1 LDLLSFSVLHGLN
14 EPILR
19 KLPLPSPADRG
30 YLHAQQILC
39 EEDFIMKVDE
49 GKLNAFVEKAV
60 TDLAAGYGGVMTV
73 LGHKLGLYKAMA
85 HAGPLD
91 SSEVAQR
98 SGCAERYVREWL
110 NSQAAA
116 GYVLYH
122 TTSATYEL
130 TAEQA
135 LVLAEDDSPVFMPP
149 AWEVPVSMFL
159 DEEKTLEAFRTG
171 KGVAWDEH
179 NERLFCGVAA
189 FYRNGYRNSL
199 VREWL
204 PALRGVEEKLRAGA
218 KVADVGCGHGHST
231 MLMAEA
237 FPRSRFWGFD
247 YHEKSIDSARGHAR
261 NTKIENHVSFEV
273 ASAVGYPAGG
283 FDLICFFDCL
293 HDMGDPVGAARHAK
307 RALTHDGTV
316 MLVEPFA
323 NDRIEENLNT
333 VGRLYYSAST
343 TLCCAHSLS
352 EDGAAALG
360 AQAGEA
366 RLANVFTKA
375 GFTEFRKA
383 KVTPFNLILE
393 AKV

>member
-1 LDLLSFSVLHGLN
+1 
-14 EPILR
+14 
-19 KLPLPSPADRG
+19 
-30 YLHAQQILC
+30 
-39 EEDFIMKVDE
+39 MKVDE
-49 GKLNAFVEKAV
+49 RKLSQFVEKAV

-91 SSEVAQR
+91 SSEVAKR

-116 GYVLYH
+116 GYVVYH
-122 TTSATYEL
+122 ATSATYEL

-135 LVLAEDDSPVFMPP
+135 MVLADDDSPVFMPP
-149 AWEVPVSMFL
+149 AWEVPVSMFF
-159 DEEKTLEAFRTG
+159 DEEKTIDAFRTG

-179 NERLFCGVAA
+179 DNRLFCGVAA

-231 MLMAEA
+231 ILMAEA
-237 FPRSRFWGFD
+237 FPQSRFWGFD
-247 YHEKSIDSARGHAR
+247 YHEQSIDTARSHAR
-261 NTKIENHVSFEV
+261 NTEIANRVSFEV
-273 ASAVGYPAGG
+273 AGATSYPAEG

-307 RALTHDGTV
+307 KALAGDGTV

-323 NDRIEENLNT
+323 NDRVEENLNT

-375 GFTEFRKA
+375 GFSEFRKA
-383 KVTPFNLILE
+383 KATPFNLILE

>member
-1 LDLLSFSVLHGLN
+1 V
-14 EPILR
+14 
-19 KLPLPSPADRG
+19 
-30 YLHAQQILC
+30 QQIFS
-39 EEDFIMKVDE
+39 EEDFIMKLDE
-49 GKLNAFVEKAV
+49 RKLNEFVEKAV

-91 SSEVAQR
+91 SSEIAKR
-98 SGCAERYVREWL
+98 SDCAERYVREWL

-116 GYVLYH
+116 GYVVYH
-122 TTSATYEL
+122 ATSATYEL
-130 TAEQA
+130 TPEQA
-135 LVLAEDDSPVFMPP
+135 LVLADDNSPVFMPP
-149 AWEVPVSMFL
+149 AWEVPVSMFF
-159 DEEKTLEAFRTG
+159 DEAKTIEAFRTG
-171 KGVAWDEH
+171 KGVAWDQH
-179 NERLFCGVAA
+179 DERLFCGVAA

-231 MLMAEA
+231 ILMAEA
-237 FPRSRFWGFD
+237 FPRSRFCGFD
-247 YHEKSIDSARGHAR
+247 YHEKSIAAARSHAR
-261 NTKIENHVSFEV
+261 DMKIEDRVSFDV
-273 ASAVGYPAGG
+273 AGAKSYPAEG

-293 HDMGDPVGAARHAK
+293 HDMGDPVGAARHA
-307 RALTHDGTV
+307 RNALAEDGTV

-323 NDRIEENLNT
+323 NDRVEENLTT

-360 AQAGEA
+360 AQAGAA
-366 RLANVFTKA
+366 RLADVFAKA
-375 GFTEFRKA
+375 GFGEFRKA

-393 AKV
+393 ARL

>member
-1 LDLLSFSVLHGLN
+1 
-14 EPILR
+14 
-19 KLPLPSPADRG
+19 
-30 YLHAQQILC
+30 
-39 EEDFIMKVDE
+39 MKVDE
-49 GKLNAFVEKAV
+49 EKLNEFVQKAV

-91 SSEVAQR
+91 SSEVSKR
-98 SGCAERYVREWL
+98 SNCAERYVREWL

-116 GYVLYH
+116 GYVVYH
-122 TTSATYEL
+122 AASATYEL
-130 TAEQA
+130 TTEQA
-135 LVLAEDDSPVFMPP
+135 LVLAEDDSPVFMPA

-159 DEEKTLEAFRTG
+159 DEEKTIDAFRTG

-179 NERLFCGVAA
+179 HERLFCGVAA

-204 PALRGVEEKLRAGA
+204 PALSGVEEKLRAGA

-231 MLMAEA
+231 ILMAEA
-237 FPRSRFWGFD
+237 FPRSHFWGFD
-247 YHEKSIDSARGHAR
+247 YHEKSIETARR
-261 NTKIENHVSFEV
+261 NTRNTNEIRVSFEV
-273 ASAVGYPAGG
+273 ASATSYPAEG

-293 HDMGDPVGAARHAK
+293 HDMGDPVSAARHAK
-307 RALTHDGTV
+307 RTLAHDGTV

-323 NDRIEENLNT
+323 NDRVEDNLNT

-352 EDGAAALG
+352 ENGAAALG
-360 AQAGEA
+360 AQAGVT
-366 RLANVFTKA
+366 RLANVFAQA
-375 GFTEFRKA
+375 GFSQFRKA
-383 KVTPFNLILE
+383 KATPFNLILE

>member
-231 MLMAEA
+231 ILMAEA

>member
-1 LDLLSFSVLHGLN
+1 
-14 EPILR
+14 
-19 KLPLPSPADRG
+19 
-30 YLHAQQILC
+30 
-39 EEDFIMKVDE
+39 MKVDE
-49 GKLNAFVEKAV
+49 RKLSEFVEKAV

-85 HAGPLD
+85 YVGPLD
-91 SSEVAQR
+91 SSEIAKR

-122 TTSATYEL
+122 ATSATYEL
-130 TAEQA
+130 TPEQA

-159 DEEKTLEAFRTG
+159 DEEKTIDAFRTG

-179 NERLFCGVAA
+179 HERLFCGVAA
-189 FYRNGYRNSL
+189 FYRNSYRNSL
-199 VREWL
+199 VHEWL
-204 PALRGVEEKLRAGA
+204 PALRGVEEKLRDGA

-231 MLMAEA
+231 ILMAEA
-237 FPRSRFWGFD
+237 FPQSRFWGFD
-247 YHEKSIDSARGHAR
+247 YHQKSIDSARSHAR
-261 NTKIENHVSFEV
+261 NTAIENRVSFEV
-273 ASAVGYPAGG
+273 ASATSYPAEG

-293 HDMGDPVGAARHAK
+293 HDMGDPVSAARHAK
-307 RALTHDGTV
+307 RALAENGTV

-323 NDRIEENLNT
+323 NERVEENLNT

-375 GFTEFRKA
+375 DFSEFRKA
-383 KVTPFNLILE
+383 KTTPFNLVLE

>member
-1 LDLLSFSVLHGLN
+1 MKVHERKLN
-14 EPILR
+14 E
-19 KLPLPSPADRG
+19 
-30 YLHAQQILC
+30 
-39 EEDFIMKVDE
+39 
-49 GKLNAFVEKAV
+49 FVEKAV
-60 TDLAAGYGGVMTV
+60 SDLAAGYGGVMTV

-85 HAGPLD
+85 GAGPLG
-91 SSEVAQR
+91 SSEIAKR
-98 SGCAERYVREWL
+98 TGCAERYVREWL

-116 GYVLYH
+116 GYVVYH
-122 TTSATYEL
+122 PSSATYEL
-130 TAEQA
+130 TPEQA
-135 LVLAEDDSPVFMPP
+135 LVLADANSPVFMPP
-149 AWEVPVSMFL
+149 AWEVPASMFL
-159 DEEKTLEAFRTG
+159 DEEKTIAAFRTG
-171 KGVAWDEH
+171 AGVAWDEH

-231 MLMAEA
+231 ILMAEA
-237 FPRSRFWGFD
+237 FPKSRFWGFD
-247 YHEKSIDSARGHAR
+247 YHQPSIETAREYAR
-261 NTKIENHVSFEV
+261 NAEIADRVSFEV
-273 ASAVGYPAGG
+273 AGATSYPAAG

-293 HDMGDPVGAARHAK
+293 HDMGDPVSAARHA
-307 RALTHDGTV
+307 RNALAGDGTV

-323 NDRIEENLNT
+323 NDRVEENLNV

-352 EDGAAALG
+352 ENGAAALG

-366 RLANVFTKA
+366 RLATVFAKA
-375 GFTEFRKA
+375 GFNEFRRAKA
-383 KVTPFNLILE
+383 TTFNLILE

>member
-1 LDLLSFSVLHGLN
+1 MKFNERKLN
-14 EPILR
+14 E
-19 KLPLPSPADRG
+19 
-30 YLHAQQILC
+30 
-39 EEDFIMKVDE
+39 
-49 GKLNAFVEKAV
+49 FVEKAV

-73 LGHKLGLYKAMA
+73 LGHKLGLYKVMA
-85 HAGPLD
+85 GAGPLD
-91 SSEVAQR
+91 SSEISKR

-116 GYVLYH
+116 GYLVYH
-122 TTSATYEL
+122 ATSATYEL
-130 TAEQA
+130 PFEQS
-135 LVLAEDDSPVFMPP
+135 LVLAEDDSPVFLPP
-149 AWEVPVSMFL
+149 AWEVPASMFF
-159 DEEKTLEAFRTG
+159 DEEKTIEAFRTG
-171 KGVAWDEH
+171 NGVAWDKH

-189 FYRNGYRNSL
+189 FYRNGYRNNL

-204 PALRGVEEKLRAGA
+204 PSLRGVEEKLRAGA

-231 MLMAEA
+231 ILMAEA

-247 YHEKSIDSARGHAR
+247 YHEKSIESARSHAR
-261 NTKIENHVSFEV
+261 HKEVGNRVSFEV
-273 ASAVGYPAGG
+273 ASATSYPAEG

-307 RALTHDGTV
+307 KALAQDGTV

-323 NDRIEENLNT
+323 NDRVEDNLNL

-343 TLCCAHSLS
+343 TVCCAHALS

-366 RLANVFTKA
+366 RLAGVFRKA
-375 GFTEFRKA
+375 GFAEFRKA
-383 KVTPFNLILE
+383 NATPFNLVLE

>member
-1 LDLLSFSVLHGLN
+1 
-14 EPILR
+14 
-19 KLPLPSPADRG
+19 
-30 YLHAQQILC
+30 
-39 EEDFIMKVDE
+39 MKVDE
-49 GKLNAFVEKAV
+49 GKLNEFVQKAV
-60 TDLAAGYGGVMTV
+60 TDLAAGYGGVMAI
-73 LGHKLGLYKAMA
+73 LGHKLGLYKVMA
-85 HAGPLD
+85 GAGPLD
-91 SSEVAQR
+91 SSEVAKR

-116 GYVLYH
+116 GYVVYH
-122 TTSATYEL
+122 APSATYEL
-130 TAEQA
+130 TPEQA
-135 LVLAEDDSPVFMPP
+135 LVLAEEDSPVFLPP
-149 AWEVPVSMFL
+149 AWEVPASMFL
-159 DEEKTLEAFRTG
+159 DEEKTIQAFRTG
-171 KGVAWDEH
+171 KGVAWNEH
-179 NERLFCGVAA
+179 NERLFSGVAA

-204 PALRGVEEKLRAGA
+204 PALRGVEDKLRAGA

-231 MLMAEA
+231 ILMAEA
-237 FPRSRFWGFD
+237 FPQSRFWGFD
-247 YHEKSIDSARGHAR
+247 YHDQSIETARSYVR
-261 NTKIENHVSFEV
+261 NTTVADRVSFAV
-273 ASAVGYPAGG
+273 AGATSYPADA

-307 RALTHDGTV
+307 RALAEDGTV

-323 NDRIEENLNT
+323 NDRVEENLNT

-366 RLANVFTKA
+366 RLAAVFRKA
-375 GFTEFRKA
+375 GFGEFRKA
-383 KVTPFNLILE
+383 KATPFNLILE

>member
-1 LDLLSFSVLHGLN
+1 MKID
-14 EPILR
+14 ER
-19 KLPLPSPADRG
+19 KLNG
-30 YLHAQQILC
+30 
-39 EEDFIMKVDE
+39 
-49 GKLNAFVEKAV
+49 FVEKVV

-85 HAGPLD
+85 GAGPLD
-91 SSEVAQR
+91 SSEIAKR

-116 GYVLYH
+116 GYVVYH
-122 TTSATYEL
+122 PTSATYEL
-130 TAEQA
+130 TPEQA
-135 LVLAEDDSPVFMPP
+135 LVLAEGDSPVFMPP
-149 AWEVPVSMFL
+149 AWEVPASMFL
-159 DEEKTLEAFRTG
+159 DEEKTIEAFRTG

-179 NERLFCGVAA
+179 HERLFGGVAA

-204 PALRGVEEKLRAGA
+204 PSLRGVEDKLRAGA
-218 KVADVGCGHGHST
+218 RVADVGCGHGHST
-231 MLMAEA
+231 VLMAEA
-237 FPRSRFWGFD
+237 FPQSRFWGFD
-247 YHEKSIDSARGHAR
+247 YHEKSIETARSHAR
-261 NTKIENHVSFEV
+261 EMNMQNRVSFEV
-273 ASAVGYPAGG
+273 AGAMTYPVEG

-307 RALTHDGTV
+307 RALAGDGTV

-323 NDRIEENLNT
+323 NDRVEENLNT

-343 TLCCAHSLS
+343 TLCCAHALS

-366 RLANVFTKA
+366 RLAGVFKKA
-375 GFTEFRKA
+375 GFGQFRKA
-383 KVTPFNLILE
+383 KATPFNLILE

>member
-1 LDLLSFSVLHGLN
+1 MKLDERKLN
-14 EPILR
+14 E
-19 KLPLPSPADRG
+19 
-30 YLHAQQILC
+30 
-39 EEDFIMKVDE
+39 
-49 GKLNAFVEKAV
+49 FVEKAV

-73 LGHKLGLYKAMA
+73 LGHKLGLYRAMA

-91 SSEVAQR
+91 SSEIAKR

-116 GYVLYH
+116 GYLAYRA
-122 TTSATYEL
+122 TSATYEL
-130 TAEQA
+130 TPEQS

-149 AWEVPVSMFL
+149 AWEVPASMFF
-159 DEEKTLEAFRTG
+159 DEEKTIEAFRTG

-179 NERLFCGVAA
+179 NQRLFCGVAA
-189 FYRNGYRNSL
+189 FYRNGHRNSL

-204 PALRGVEEKLRAGA
+204 PSLRGVEEKLRAGA

-231 MLMAEA
+231 ILMAEA
-237 FPRSRFWGFD
+237 FPQSRFWGFD
-247 YHEKSIDSARGHAR
+247 YHDKSIESARSQVR
-261 NTKIENHVSFEV
+261 NRKIENRVSFEV
-273 ASAVGYPAGG
+273 ASAVSYLVEG

-307 RALTHDGTV
+307 KALAADGTV

-323 NDRIEENLNT
+323 NDRVEDNLNT

-352 EDGAAALG
+352 EEGAAALG

-366 RLANVFTKA
+366 RLAGVFAKA
-375 GFTEFRKA
+375 GFGEFRKA
-383 KVTPFNLILE
+383 KATPFNLILE